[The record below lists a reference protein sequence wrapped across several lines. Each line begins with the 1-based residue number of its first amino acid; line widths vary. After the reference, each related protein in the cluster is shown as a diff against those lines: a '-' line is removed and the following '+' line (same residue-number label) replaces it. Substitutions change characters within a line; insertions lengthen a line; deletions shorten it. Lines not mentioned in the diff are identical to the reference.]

1 MPDDFQIVFVVYDC
15 PHGNYFEALCV
26 ELMLSDDEITME
38 VSSKMYTVLDPEKS
52 QTALAAERSMTES
65 KNEQQKTRN
74 DLQTVLLQN
83 EDNLLDNDKVYR
95 QFVGASNVFNRL
107 TTQIEK
113 LQEVN
118 ATAVAEYETDKE
130 TMGIKFADLYR
141 ARKPRDGI
149 HHFYSLL
156 HEVLDSMEGGGTFAE
171 KADLVYFRLEE
182 KLTQLDVCS
191 LCFEERMRRI
201 CRDTPIEMDEYNETI
216 NQVVEKHS
224 ADLICK
230 PMAIYALIESSHCR
244 RPILIH
250 GSHYLLKYLVNSDTI
265 TYQSR
270 SGTIPMRNSACS

>member
-1 MPDDFQIVFVVYDC
+1 MRKNLLLTCLFA
-15 PHGNYFEALCV
+15 G
-26 ELMLSDDEITME
+26 
-38 VSSKMYTVLDPEKS
+38 
-52 QTALAAERSMTES
+52 TALSSCIRADL
-65 KNEQQKTRN
+65 NECQGHQPEEEDKQIIYFRYTGDGTN
-74 DLQTVLLQN
+74 DLLA
-83 EDNLLDNDKVYR
+83 DK
-95 QFVGASNVFNRL
+95 
-107 TTQIEK
+107 
-113 LQEVN
+113 
-118 ATAVAEYETDKE
+118 
-130 TMGIKFADLYR
+130 IKFADLYR

-191 LCFEERMRRI
+191 VCFEERMRRI